1 MKIKLSELRHLVK
14 KIIKEEVESEQTY
27 DPRWIKLFSV
37 LKLIG
42 TPKTQ
47 EYKYTGKDGKQ
58 IQIQDLKWGSSYYPT
73 DYVIGMDSATERF
86 YFISKDP
93 KKLTEIKNWWTNKGY
108 TPESTA
114 SVAIASVVISYDDY
128 SKIATDLKEFF
139 RMYPPVK
146 N

>member
-14 KIIKEEVESEQTY
+14 KIIKEQVETEQTY

-37 LKLIG
+37 LKGLG
-42 TPKTQ
+42 NPKTQ
-47 EYKYTGKDGKQ
+47 EYKYNGKQ
-58 IQIQDLKWGSSYYPT
+58 IQSLKWGSTYYPT
-73 DYVIGMDSATERF
+73 DYAISIDSESEHISF
-86 YFISKDP
+86 QSKD
-93 KKLTEIKNWWTNKGY
+93 KKKEAEIKNWWTSKGY
-108 TPESTA
+108 TAETVPM
-114 SVAIASVVISYDDY
+114 VKISYDDY

>member
-14 KIIKEEVESEQTY
+14 KIIKEQVETEQTY

-58 IQIQDLKWGSSYYPT
+58 IQIQDLKWGSTYDPT
-73 DYVIGMDSATERF
+73 GYVIGMDSATERI
-86 YFISKDP
+86 YFISKD
-93 KKLTEIKNWWTNKGY
+93 KKKEAEIKNWWTSKGY
-108 TPESTA
+108 TAETVSM
-114 SVAIASVVISYDDY
+114 VKISYDDY